1 MKIFTIFLS
10 SILNFQL
17 LDSPGNT
24 TDTLTF
30 HPITFSTANP
40 EGWNAHC
47 KTIAPFPD
55 TDDQWAKILMVQTLK
70 CDSLTPGDEY
80 LDYKKKVRRWI

>member
-24 TDTLTF
+24 TDTLTI
-30 HPITFSTANP
+30 HSITFSTASP
-40 EGWNAHC
+40 EGWNAHY
-47 KTIAPFPD
+47 KTIAPSLIQMINGQRFP
-55 TDDQWAKILMVQTLK
+55 WCKH
-70 CDSLTPGDEY
+70 
-80 LDYKKKVRRWI
+80 